1 MRNEQEDPSEVQRK
15 QSMGLSSLLPPCFAK
30 HFPSLANK
38 KCSTAAVTG
47 LLEVYAAEAKLRGA
61 KNKTKPDRA
70 LLI

>member
-1 MRNEQEDPSEVQRK
+1 
-15 QSMGLSSLLPPCFAK
+15 MGLSSLLPPCFAK

-38 KCSTAAVTG
+38 KCSTGAVTG
-47 LLEVYAAEAKLRGA
+47 LLEVYAAEAKIRDA